1 MIFKIDE
8 FARLLRCDKST
19 LRRWEKKGK
28 LETKRTIGNHRIYTI
43 EQLIE
48 ILGEVEAMN
57 RIKEEG
63 LNK

>member
-28 LETKRTIGNHRIYTI
+28 LKTKRTIGNHRIYTI
-43 EQLIE
+43 EQLVE
-48 ILGEVEAMN
+48 ILGEAEAEN